1 MKGMTAFSRISDVR
15 EYLIEESLEL
25 FEGKAAA
32 PAPKPQNAF
41 SRFMSS
47 GWFVAAVC
55 TLVAVCV
62 MGGIIWAGFNPP
74 SGRPDDPVTDTQTE
88 GAETTLD
95 PVVTTTESEETTA
108 LPEETTADTATSSD
122 KWDTYRDPKYEGLTE
137 NFHPAAGPNYSAE
150 PAKLNLV
157 PAATAAGL

>member
-41 SRFMSS
+41 SRFANS

-62 MGGIIWAGFNPP
+62 MGGIICLLAMMHAGLPLLPRRIIFISALLSLPIPTNSVAPLY
-74 SGRPDDPVTDTQTE
+74 V
-88 GAETTLD
+88 
-95 PVVTTTESEETTA
+95 VVTCDVL
-108 LPEETTADTATSSD
+108 LPDFVPEIPSPKRTNPSCSS
-122 KWDTYRDPKYEGLTE
+122 KG
-137 NFHPAAGPNYSAE
+137 A
-150 PAKLNLV
+150 V
-157 PAATAAGL
+157 